1 LSRETDSPSSGP
13 AGRGGAAYPS
23 GTPPYGTPAAPPGE
37 AAGTGEPRTETT
49 LTTRVKIN
57 IPGSRPIPPV
67 VLRTSVPADGAEG
80 AATAPGE
87 GAANGTDGADDGTGS
102 VRLPGDW
109 ISDPAAAA
117 TGAPAG
123 DAEPAPKKPPASDWF
138 APRKPVRP
146 TGAEPA
152 APAAPKGQATPAEPA
167 TPANPANPANP
178 AEQPGATQAMPTLPF
193 RERPA
198 HQGSPFLGA
207 QTSPSPG
214 PDRATGD
221 TPARTV
227 LPEVPPH
234 LAAPPEGGPAVQ
246 AHGAGAPGE
255 EFPAPGV
262 PAPGLPENDPF
273 AAPRPGPFGDLPPA
287 ADPQDTAAFPVP
299 GEPFPGGDPFPGG
312 PYAGGDP
319 ARTAEFAAP
328 GPFAQGPGDTGEFT
342 APSPFPGAP
351 AGQGPG
357 DTGEFAAPSPFPG
370 APAAQGPGD
379 TGEFAHPFP
388 QGPGDTGEFAA
399 PGPFPGAP
407 ADQGPGGTGD
417 FAAPSPFPG
426 PPAAQG
432 PGGASGETVVSAV
445 PGAGP
450 GGPKPGAYHFQT
462 AADEDVV
469 EEPKPA
475 VKAPAKPARKRRK
488 GPLLIAG
495 VVVLA
500 CVAYAAGL
508 LKDHTDVPAGT
519 TVFGVAIGGDS
530 RDQAVKTLESRLG
543 PREQAALTVR
553 IGKKST
559 PLKPSAAGL
568 GVDNQATVRQAA
580 RHSYNPVTVIGS
592 LFSSER
598 AADAVLLTDQ
608 DKVRAQL
615 TKLAGQVSGGG
626 SDGMVRF
633 ENGKAVAVPGKPQQT
648 VDAAGSVDDVIAAY
662 RRQLATGKPQTV
674 TLATETTPSKVTAA
688 KLRTAVDG
696 FGKTAMSGLVT
707 VRAGAAVI
715 QFSPQISI
723 PKFLSMRPD
732 DEGNLTPYFD
742 QAELKKLY
750 GHVFDGVLLERG
762 NGTKTPVTPADVASA
777 MLPALRTTDPAKKDV
792 SLPNIATP

>member
-1 LSRETDSPSSGP
+1 MAVDGWRSEPGEPALSRETDSPSSG
-13 AGRGGAAYPS
+13 GGAAYPS
-23 GTPPYGTPAAPPGE
+23 GTPPYGTPPPS
-37 AAGTGEPRTETT
+37 GEPRTETT

-67 VLRTSVPADGAEG
+67 VLRTSVPADGAGEEG
-80 AATAPGE
+80 GAGEAA
-87 GAANGTDGADDGTGS
+87 GAQDDGTGS

-117 TGAPAG
+117 TGTQG
-123 DAEPAPKKPPASDWF
+123 DAEPAPKKPATSDWF

-146 TGAEPA
+146 AGAAPGAPGAPVTPAGPATPATPAPPAAPTEQPA
-152 APAAPKGQATPAEPA
+152 APAD
-167 TPANPANPANP
+167 
-178 AEQPGATQAMPTLPF
+178 QPGATQQMPTLPF

-214 PDRATGD
+214 PDAD
-221 TPARTV
+221 VDARSV
-227 LPEVPPH
+227 LPDVPPD
-234 LAAPPEGGPAVQ
+234 LATPPEGGPAVR
-246 AHGAGAPGE
+246 AHAAGAPGE
-255 EFPAPGV
+255 EFPAPG
-262 PAPGLPENDPF
+262 LPENDPF
-273 AAPRPGPFGDLPPA
+273 ATPRPGPFGDVPPG
-287 ADPQDTAAFPVP
+287 ADPRDPRDTAAFPVP
-299 GEPFPGGDPFPGG
+299 GEPFPGGAFPGG
-312 PYAGGDP
+312 
-319 ARTAEFAAP
+319 AA
-328 GPFAQGPGDTGEFT
+328 AQ
-342 APSPFPGAP
+342 
-351 AGQGPG
+351 
-357 DTGEFAAPSPFPG
+357 
-370 APAAQGPGD
+370 QGPGD

-399 PGPFPGAP
+399 PSPFPAAP
-407 ADQGPGGTGD
+407 AAPHGPGDTGE
-417 FAAPSPFPG
+417 FAAPSPFPAAPPPRGSG
-426 PPAAQG
+426 P
-432 PGGASGETVVSAV
+432 ASGETVVSAV
-445 PGAGP
+445 PGPGAAGAA
-450 GGPKPGAYHFQT
+450 GGRPGAYHFQT
-462 AADEDVV
+462 AADEDAV
-469 EEPKPA
+469 EDPKPA
-475 VKAPAKPARKRRK
+475 AKAPAKPARKRRK

-508 LKDHTDVPAGT
+508 LKDHADVPAGT

-568 GVDNQATVRQAA
+568 GVDNQATVRRAA

-608 DKVRAQL
+608 DKVKAQL

-633 ENGKAVAVPGKPQQT
+633 ENGRAVAVPGKPRRT
-648 VDAAGSVDDVIAAY
+648 VDATGSVDDVIAAY
-662 RRQLATGKPQTV
+662 RRQLTTGRPQTV

-688 KLRTAVDG
+688 KLKTAVDG

-762 NGTKTPVTPADVASA
+762 NGTKTAVTPADVASA

-792 SLPNIATP
+792 SLPNVATP